1 MKERY
6 VLLDSIRGITLLNMI
21 LYHGMF
27 DLVEIYGLHI
37 PWFVDRP
44 GYVWQQSICWIF
56 ILLSGFCWNL
66 GKRHLK
72 RGLVISAWGLL
83 ITGVTYA
90 FMPSEKILFG
100 ILTFTGT
107 AMLLLIPLSKVLERI
122 PSWMGFAGSFLL
134 FGLTRNVNRGIW
146 GFELFY
152 FGRVPKVL
160 YRGLFMTFLG
170 LPDPEFFPEIT
181 FLCFHGFFFI

>member
-6 VLLDSIRGITLLNMI
+6 VLLYSIRGITLLSMI

-27 DLVEIYGLHI
+27 DLVEIYGLHV
-37 PWFVDRP
+37 PWFGDRP

-90 FMPSEKILFG
+90 FMPIGKDTVWNPDFYRNGYAASDPAVKSVGTDSIMDG
-100 ILTFTGT
+100 IRRKLPAFWTD
-107 AMLLLIPLSKVLERI
+107 KKCEQ
-122 PSWMGFAGSFLL
+122 
-134 FGLTRNVNRGIW
+134 RN
-146 GFELFY
+146 
-152 FGRVPKVL
+152 
-160 YRGLFMTFLG
+160 LG
-170 LPDPEFFPEIT
+170 L
-181 FLCFHGFFFI
+181 

>member
-6 VLLDSIRGITLLNMI
+6 VLLDSIRGITLLSMI

-37 PWFVDRP
+37 PWFVERP

-72 RGLVISAWGLL
+72 RGLVISAWGSSDHW
-83 ITGVTYA
+83 GDVCVYA
-90 FMPSEKILFG
+90 IGKDSVWNPDFYRNGYAASDPAVKSVGTDSIMDG
-100 ILTFTGT
+100 IRRKLPAFWTD
-107 AMLLLIPLSKVLERI
+107 KKCEQ
-122 PSWMGFAGSFLL
+122 
-134 FGLTRNVNRGIW
+134 RN
-146 GFELFY
+146 
-152 FGRVPKVL
+152 
-160 YRGLFMTFLG
+160 LG
-170 LPDPEFFPEIT
+170 L
-181 FLCFHGFFFI
+181 

>member
-6 VLLDSIRGITLLNMI
+6 VLLDSIRGITLLSMI

-37 PWFVDRP
+37 PWFVERP

-122 PSWMGFAGSFLL
+122 PSWMGFARKLPAFW
-134 FGLTRNVNRGIW
+134 TDKKCEQRN
-146 GFELFY
+146 
-152 FGRVPKVL
+152 
-160 YRGLFMTFLG
+160 LG
-170 LPDPEFFPEIT
+170 L
-181 FLCFHGFFFI
+181 